1 MKELRSR
8 IALIRSRTSNPEEH
22 DALRRMEDMLHRLG
36 RVKYATKDISE
47 CTDTLEPGE
56 YAAAELLYGAGVAC
70 EDVLLLF
77 DEIADVLD
85 LVLNVLEKKV
95 R

>member
-8 IALIRSRTSNPEEH
+8 IALIRSRTSNHEEH
-22 DALRRMEDMLHRLG
+22 DALLRMEDMLHRLG
-36 RVKYATKDISE
+36 QVKYAAKDISE
-47 CTDTLEPGE
+47 RADILEPDE
-56 YAAAELLYGAGVAC
+56 QAAAELIGDAGGTC
-70 EDVLLLF
+70 EDALLLF

-95 R
+95 Q